1 VHGLLRCTWGTVG
14 RLVSKG
20 LDLWEEDD
28 NGVAAR
34 DYLPLVPR
42 AAASS
47 ASYWATAPSQRM
59 PFNPFLSALAT
70 WRRRSSGT
78 SRETGDES
86 SEVEMLDDP
95 SSHPSSS
102 RQAERVEGL
111 PLAECWRLMWRVLQ
125 VDFLHQAA
133 ASSPQTTLESRR
145 RRRSSGARRKEE
157 EAKVT
162 YGASVMAAAFGV
174 GDVR

>member
-1 VHGLLRCTWGTVG
+1 MG

-95 SSHPSSS
+95 SSYPSSS